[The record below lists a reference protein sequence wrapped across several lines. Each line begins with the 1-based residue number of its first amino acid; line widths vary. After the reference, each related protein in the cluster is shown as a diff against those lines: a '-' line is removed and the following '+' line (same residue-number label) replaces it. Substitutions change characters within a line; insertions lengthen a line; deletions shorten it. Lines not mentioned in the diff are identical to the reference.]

1 MAIKKVLVGL
11 DEEQIKDIDSY
22 AEAMHI
28 SRSSAVRILTT
39 QSLQAQKTMT
49 SLDDLMNAYKA
60 EKAKQMLSA
69 GAEV

>member
-11 DEEQIKDIDSY
+11 DEEQIKDIDRY

-28 SRSSAVRILTT
+28 SRSSAIRILTT